1 MKSNNE
7 DCKWGKSGPNP
18 NFIVRDYPSPI
29 PSFVKYPPPPFTI
42 QRLIKKQGLGPPLG
56 WPMTRYRPMLYSAS
70 QKLMEKQEK

>member
-29 PSFVKYPPPPFTI
+29 PSFVKYPPPPSPFNV
-42 QRLIKKQGLGPPLG
+42 L
-56 WPMTRYRPMLYSAS
+56 
-70 QKLMEKQEK
+70 